1 MSNRLAIEFRYDENP
16 LGLVYY
22 KGVSD
27 GIDAMSTM
35 ANVISAIDQTSINRK
50 EDASFEVT
58 KFGNPNDKN
67 YERLGM
73 EWVDSKFTFDPDEF
87 DKYKG
92 QSEYEF
98 IWDLH
103 ENHIK
108 SDIFAI
114 SDDDGGI
121 DDYLIIGDPTTFNGE
136 MLEVDKIDSYIELF
150 AKYPTVKYG
159 DLFYT
164 IG

>member
-16 LGLVYY
+16 LRLVYY

-35 ANVISAIDQTSINRK
+35 ANVISVIDQTSINRK

-58 KFGNPNDKN
+58 KFGNPNDKK

-114 SDDDGGI
+114 SEDDGGV

-150 AKYPTVKYG
+150 TEYPTVKYG
-159 DLFYT
+159 ELFYT
-164 IG
+164 IS

>member
-1 MSNRLAIEFRYDENP
+1 
-16 LGLVYY
+16 
-22 KGVSD
+22 
-27 GIDAMSTM
+27 
-35 ANVISAIDQTSINRK
+35 
-50 EDASFEVT
+50 
-58 KFGNPNDKN
+58 
-67 YERLGM
+67 M

-103 ENHIK
+103 KNHIK

-114 SDDDGGI
+114 SDDDGGV
-121 DDYLIIGDPTTFNGE
+121 DDYLIITTFSGE
-136 MLEVDKIDSYIELF
+136 MLEPDKIDSYIELF
-150 AKYPTVKYG
+150 TEYPTVKCG

-164 IG
+164 IL

>member
-1 MSNRLAIEFRYDENP
+1 MSNRLVIEFRYDGNP
-16 LGLVYY
+16 LGLAYY

-67 YERLGM
+67 YEKLGM

-103 ENHIK
+103 RNYIK

-121 DDYLIIGDPTTFNGE
+121 DDYLIIGDPSIFNGE

-150 AKYPTVKYG
+150 AEYPTVKYG

>member
-16 LGLVYY
+16 LVLVYY

-27 GIDAMSTM
+27 GIDA
-35 ANVISAIDQTSINRK
+35 QTSINRK

-73 EWVDSKFTFDPDEF
+73 EWIDSKFTFDPDEF

-103 ENHIK
+103 KNHIK

-114 SDDDGGI
+114 SDDDSGI

-150 AKYPTVKYG
+150 TEYPTVKYG
-159 DLFYT
+159 E
-164 IG
+164 